1 MVHPKLE
8 STQSLSVKTPM
19 NKQEKSSGSSQVNL
33 PLINPNAAG
42 IDLGADRH
50 WVSVPV
56 DRDSESLRSFACF
69 TAELYA
75 MADWLKQ
82 CRIETVAM
90 ESTEVYWIPV
100 FQVLES
106 RGFDVK
112 LVNAHYV
119 KTVPGRKTDVL
130 DCQWLQKLHSY
141 GLLSGSFRPDD
152 QICVLRSYIRQRDN
166 LIKSA
171 CVHVQRMQKALIEM
185 NLQLH
190 RVISDIT
197 GTTGLS
203 IIKAIIAGERNPL
216 SLAALKDGRIKA
228 NSEEIAAALTGD
240 YRSELVFIL
249 QQELQLYEFYQ
260 AQILAVDAQIEKCL
274 ALFADKVDV
283 TKKPLAKPKR
293 RGKKQ
298 PGNAPQFDLRTHLY
312 RISGM
317 DFTQIHGFGTLTVL
331 ILLSELGLDPS
342 RFPTVKHFT
351 SWLGLCPGSRVTG
364 GKVKSSQTRTVVNR
378 AANAFRM
385 AAQTLCRSQ
394 RALGAFY
401 RRMQARLGAPKAI
414 TAAAHKLARIFY
426 HLWTSGDIY
435 SDPSIDAYEHQYQER
450 VLKNLKKKAQ
460 AFGLELIPI
469 SNPTEC
475 VS

>member
-1 MVHPKLE
+1 M
-8 STQSLSVKTPM
+8 S
-19 NKQEKSSGSSQVNL
+19 KQEALSGSPNANL

-42 IDLGADRH
+42 IDIGADRH

-56 DRDSESLRSFACF
+56 GRDSENVRSFACF
-69 TAELYA
+69 TGDLYT
-75 MADWLKQ
+75 MADWLHQ
-82 CRIETVAM
+82 CGIETVAM
-90 ESTEVYWIPV
+90 ESTGVYWLAV
-100 FQVLES
+100 FQILES
-106 RGFDVK
+106 RGFEVK

-130 DCQWLQKLHSY
+130 DCQWLQQLHTY
-141 GLLSGSFRPDD
+141 GLLAGSFRPEE

-171 CVHVQRMQKALIEM
+171 CVHVQRMQKALTEM

-197 GTTGLS
+197 GTTGMA
-203 IIKAIIAGERNPL
+203 IIHAIIAGERNPQK
-216 SLAALKDGRIKA
+216 LAAFKDGRIKA
-228 NSEEIAAALTGD
+228 SCGEIAGALTGD
-240 YRSELVFIL
+240 YRPELVFIL

-260 AQILAVDAQIEKCL
+260 AQIAATDAQIEQCL
-274 ALFADKVDV
+274 GSFADKVDV
-283 TKKPLAKPKR
+283 TSKPLAKPKR

-312 RISGM
+312 RISGV
-317 DFTQIHGFGTLTVL
+317 DFTQIDGFGALTVL
-331 ILLSELGLDPS
+331 TLLSEVGLDPS

-351 SWLGLCPGSRVTG
+351 SWLGLCPGSRITG
-364 GKVKSSQTRTVVNR
+364 GKIKSSKTRPVANR

-385 AAQTLCRSQ
+385 AAQTLCRSHS
-394 RALGAFY
+394 ALGAFY
-401 RRMQARLGAPKAI
+401 RRMQARMGAPKAI

-426 HLWTSGDIY
+426 RLWTSGGAY
-435 SDPSIDAYEHQYQER
+435 TDPGIDAYERQYRHRTVKYLQ
-450 VLKNLKKKAQ
+450 KKARALGFDLVAQ
-460 AFGLELIPI
+460 PTA
-469 SNPTEC
+469 TEC

>member
-1 MVHPKLE
+1 MSKPKQPTIPDE
-8 STQSLSVKTPM
+8 MNLS
-19 NKQEKSSGSSQVNL
+19 
-33 PLINPNAAG
+33 LINPNAAG

-56 DRDSESLRSFACF
+56 GRDSESVRSFACF
-69 TAELYA
+69 TADLYT

-82 CRIETVAM
+82 CRIKTVAM
-90 ESTEVYWIPV
+90 ESTGVYWIPV

-106 RGFDVK
+106 RGFEVK
-112 LVNAHYV
+112 LVNAHSV

-171 CVHVQRMQKALIEM
+171 CIHVQRMQKALTEM

-190 RVISDIT
+190 RVISDVT

-203 IIKAIIAGERNPL
+203 IIKAIIAGERNPQ

-228 NSEEIAAALTGD
+228 SCEEIAAALTGD
-240 YRSELVFIL
+240 YRPELVFIL

-260 AQILAVDAQIEKCL
+260 AQILAVDAQIEQCL
-274 ALFADKVDV
+274 ASFTSKVDV
-283 TKKPLAKPKR
+283 TQKPLTKPKR

-312 RISGM
+312 RISGV
-317 DFTQIHGFGTLTVL
+317 DFTQIDGCGALTIL

-364 GKVKSSQTRTVVNR
+364 GKVKSSKTRRVVNR

-385 AAQTLCRSQ
+385 AAQTLCRSHS
-394 RALGAFY
+394 ALGAYY
-401 RRMQARLGAPKAI
+401 RRMQRRLSAPKAI
-414 TAAAHKLARIFY
+414 TATAHK
-426 HLWTSGDIY
+426 
-435 SDPSIDAYEHQYQER
+435 ER
-450 VLKNLKKKAQ
+450 TYFLSSLD
-460 AFGLELIPI
+460 FRRCLL
-469 SNPTEC
+469 
-475 VS
+475 

>member
-1 MVHPKLE
+1 MG
-8 STQSLSVKTPM
+8 
-19 NKQEKSSGSSQVNL
+19 KQEKPKRVVDANL
-33 PLINPNAAG
+33 SRINPNAAG
-42 IDLGADRH
+42 IDIGADRH

-56 DRDSESLRSFACF
+56 GRDRENVRSFACF

-82 CRIETVAM
+82 CDIETVAM
-90 ESTEVYWIPV
+90 ESTGVYWIPV

-106 RGFDVK
+106 RGFEVR

-130 DCQWLQKLHSY
+130 DCQWLQQLHSY
-141 GLLSGSFRPDD
+141 GLLSGSFRPED
-152 QICVLRSYIRQRDN
+152 QICILRSYIRQRDN

-171 CVHVQRMQKALIEM
+171 CVHVQRMQKALTQM

-203 IIKAIIAGERNPL
+203 IIHAIVAGERNPKVL
-216 SLAALKDGRIKA
+216 STLKDGRIKA
-228 NSEEIAAALTGD
+228 TNEEIAASLTGD
-240 YRSELVFIL
+240 YRPELVFIL

-260 AQILAVDAQIEKCL
+260 AQIAAVDAQIEQCL
-274 ALFADKVDV
+274 ASFADKVDV

-312 RISGM
+312 RISGI
-317 DFTQIHGFGTLTVL
+317 DFTEVDGFGGLTVL

-364 GKVKSSQTRTVVNR
+364 GKVKSSKTRPVANR

-385 AAQTLCRSQ
+385 AAQTLCRSHS
-394 RALGAFY
+394 ALGAYY

-414 TAAAHKLARIFY
+414 TATAHKLARIFY
-426 HLWTSGDIY
+426 RLWTSGDRY
-435 SDPSIDAYEHQYQER
+435 TDPGIDAYEQQYRER
-450 VLKNLKKKAQ
+450 MLKNLKKKAQ
-460 AFGLELIPI
+460 ALGLELIPI
-469 SNPTEC
+469 STPNEC